1 MAKKSNSLR
10 PGTTLRRAAARAIAD
25 ALRPKVSPAV
35 LAAHQVYLMALRR
48 TATKPEP
55 QQKAAVDA
63 AGKFLTEH
71 GASAEDCAAG
81 LASAREV
88 LERKKRKSAD
98 NPEVSDAERAGT
110 LAKSPKRELTKEEIA
125 GGVARAKRADTQAI

>member
-25 ALRPKVSPAV
+25 ALRPKVSPAA
-35 LAAHQVYLMALRR
+35 LAAQQVYLMALRR

-55 QQKAAVDA
+55 QQKAALDA
-63 AGKFLTEH
+63 AAKFLTEH

-88 LERKKRKSAD
+88 LERRKKKSTD
-98 NPEVSDAERAGT
+98 NPEVSEPERAKT
-110 LAKSPKRELTKEEIA
+110 PPKRELTKEEIA